1 MVVNFLLNDE
11 GQPRAAWEIVRGR
24 LGVIH
29 VISDAQITVQLGGT
43 PGGLYRLLKQG
54 AARGRQLD
62 WSDAYFDLVV
72 VDEASQMNLAEAL
85 TAAAF
90 LRDDGQFLAVG
101 DHRQMPPIL
110 QHAWDQASRRDLA
123 RARPHLSLFASL
135 LELGFARTALDE
147 SFRLPAEVAA
157 FLHRHVYV
165 HDGIAFHSKN
175 RQRLPAVELA
185 GGWLHHALAPEHP
198 IILIEHN
205 DDSSQ
210 QTNTCEALVIEALA
224 QTAIAQLRLDAHT
237 ELGIVVPYRA
247 QKALLQTWLPS
258 LAGAVDTVERFQGGE
273 RELIIVSATVSDL
286 AHAQSESDFL
296 LEPRRLTVAVSRPKR
311 KLIVLASQ
319 ALFTLIPADLDDYE
333 RGAIWKHL
341 RHGCASPPLWTGESG
356 GYRLR
361 VLAIKT
367 TETPQGAGSAYHHI
381 TCPLGRHRGSILTVP
396 HVHSTMV
403 PVYHDP
409 ENRESDSQH
418 VSPAC
423 TLPDRGL
430 TAAGGVSAVCCY
442 QPCTGTEGAARDARG
457 LTGLAASVAWRRRR
471 TTPAA

>member
-1 MVVNFLLNDE
+1 VAAKTHAAVRIVLDSVAQRLQELRASHGQDAQLDQFTHVRLAKVCNDLDEGVPAGVEVLLADGNDE
-11 GQPRAAWEIVRGR
+11 QSAGEQWLELLTEPLVIV
-24 LGVIH
+24 
-29 VISDAQITVQLGGT
+29 GGT

-62 WSDAYFDLVV
+62 WSAAYFDLVV

-123 RARPHLSLFASL
+123 RARPHLSLFAYL

-157 FLHRHVYV
+157 FLQRHVYAQ
-165 HDGIAFHSKN
+165 DGIAFHSQN

-185 GGWLHHALAPEHP
+185 DGWLRYALAPEHP

-210 QTNTCEALVIEALA
+210 QANACEALVIEALA
-224 QTAIAQLRLDAHT
+224 QAAVAQLRLDAHT
-237 ELGIVVPYRA
+237 GLGIVVPHRA
-247 QKALLQTWLPS
+247 QKALLQARLPH

-273 RELIIVSATVSDL
+273 RDLIIVSATVSDL
-286 AHAQSESDFL
+286 AYAQSESDFL

-319 ALFTLIPADLDDYE
+319 ALFTLMPADLDDYE
-333 RGAIWKHL
+333 RGALWKQL
-341 RHGCASPPLWTGESG
+341 RHACASPPLWTGEYG

-361 VLAIKT
+361 VLT
-367 TETPQGAGSAYHHI
+367 I
-381 TCPLGRHRGSILTVP
+381 TAT
-396 HVHSTMV
+396 
-403 PVYHDP
+403 
-409 ENRESDSQH
+409 
-418 VSPAC
+418 
-423 TLPDRGL
+423 
-430 TAAGGVSAVCCY
+430 
-442 QPCTGTEGAARDARG
+442 
-457 LTGLAASVAWRRRR
+457 
-471 TTPAA
+471 